1 MNKQELIN
9 KLVGKGVELGAL
21 HNPVEI
27 NSEHATVIYADKLK
41 RMDAIKAFPELED
54 VANKIVE
61 TDIIV
66 DLDRDSLSF
75 IKGKHL
81 DFVIANHVIEHLV
94 NPIRFL
100 KVINDNLKEG
110 GLLLLTVPNKD
121 YTLDVNRQLTRFR
134 HLVIEYLLMT
144 KHLSNK
150 HITDYLKNKL
160 PVENVHP
167 RIKEFFEQNGL
178 PLSYYDGNKIPL
190 NPISRNKLY
199 QYHRDR
205 SIHVHV
211 WNRHSFDVFL
221 NKTIKL
227 FKLNLQV
234 ENYLPSEISQGEM
247 IYLLKKVN

>member
-1 MNKQELIN
+1 LHFK
-9 KLVGKGVELGAL
+9 VEFA
-21 HNPVEI
+21 
-27 NSEHATVIYADKLK
+27 
-41 RMDAIKAFPELED
+41 
-54 VANKIVE
+54 
-61 TDIIV
+61 
-66 DLDRDSLSF
+66 
-75 IKGKHL
+75 
-81 DFVIANHVIEHLV
+81 
-94 NPIRFL
+94 
-100 KVINDNLKEG
+100 
-110 GLLLLTVPNKD
+110 
-121 YTLDVNRQLTRFR
+121 
-134 HLVIEYLLMT
+134 
-144 KHLSNK
+144 HLSNK

-160 PVENVHP
+160 PVENIHP